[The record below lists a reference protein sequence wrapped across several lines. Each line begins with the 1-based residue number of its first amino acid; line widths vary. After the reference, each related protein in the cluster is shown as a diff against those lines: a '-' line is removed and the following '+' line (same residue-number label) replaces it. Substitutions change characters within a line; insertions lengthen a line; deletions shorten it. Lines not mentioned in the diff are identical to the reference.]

1 MSETKTVAA
10 PVVVLGVTG
19 GIAAYKAADLV
30 SKMVQRGML
39 VHVIMTRAAQE
50 FVTPRTF
57 LTLSRQPVTTSLWET
72 PEWKPEHVA
81 MAQEADLLVIAPC
94 SANMLGK
101 MAHGIADDALST
113 YILAHE
119 KPVIVAPAMNPAMWR
134 NAAVRD
140 NVALLRR
147 RGVIFAGPV
156 SGHVACGGDGEGR
169 MAEPMEILAVI
180 ERELERSRA

>member
-1 MSETKTVAA
+1 MSETKTAA

-30 SKMVQRGML
+30 SKMARRGMQ
-39 VHVIMTRAAQE
+39 VHVIMTRAARE
-50 FVTPRTF
+50 FVTERTF

-81 MAQEADLLVIAPC
+81 LAQEADLLVIAPC

-134 NAAVRD
+134 HPAVQA
-140 NVALLRR
+140 NVGILRE
-147 RGVIFAGPV
+147 RGARFVGPAE
-156 SGHVACGGDGEGR
+156 GEVACGAPGPGR
-169 MAEPMEILAVI
+169 MSEPEEIAAAVAELLGQPA
-180 ERELERSRA
+180 R

>member
-1 MSETKTVAA
+1 MSAADQTAA

-30 SKMVQRGML
+30 SKLTQRGL
-39 VHVIMTRAAQE
+39 EVHVIMTRSAQE

-57 LTLSRQPVTTSLWET
+57 LTLSRQPVTTSLWEV

-81 MAQEADLLVIAPC
+81 LARQADLLVIAPC
-94 SANMLGK
+94 TANMLGK

-134 NAAVRD
+134 NVAVRE
-140 NVALLRR
+140 NVEILRR
-147 RGVIFAGPV
+147 RGVIFAGPAH
-156 SGHVACGGDGEGR
+156 GHVACGEDGAGR
-169 MAEPMEILAVI
+169 MAEVADILALI
-180 ERELERSRA
+180 EQELERSRA